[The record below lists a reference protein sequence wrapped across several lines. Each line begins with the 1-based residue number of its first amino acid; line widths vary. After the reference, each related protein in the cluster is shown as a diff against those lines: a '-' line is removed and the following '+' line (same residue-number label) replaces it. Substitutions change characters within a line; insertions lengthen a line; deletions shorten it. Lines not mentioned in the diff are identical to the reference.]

1 MKVPS
6 FLEFLTESK
15 LQLFHISAGKLKYDK
30 LVPRVPKTVDS
41 NNDEN
46 TTIKRVCFGKSIN
59 DCISAVPYGGE
70 NLDLIRRVWH
80 VYSPINIDIKYL
92 YQPTEKDVP
101 DIKRTNEIWYLKE
114 CDIKYLGMI
123 FVTGAKNTSK
133 VFKDAK
139 NNVEWHKTHK
149 YYEFLKSNYEPP
161 YSIQELFEV
170 FNDSFKIEQL
180 CGKHFW
186 TLKDNSGDTVGQ
198 IAHKWRAI
206 TGVEFIHPEPDLE
219 EQKRIWSNWN
229 LMNSNMKA
237 LSDAKCQELYNCT
250 NAEHHINIM
259 RNKWGLN

>member
-133 VFKDAK
+133 VFKYALFMFSE
-139 NNVEWHKTHK
+139 NV
-149 YYEFLKSNYEPP
+149 FSL
-161 YSIQELFEV
+161 
-170 FNDSFKIEQL
+170 SFMFSKIL
-180 CGKHFW
+180 INKIIASTIC
-186 TLKDNSGDTVGQ
+186 NSPS
-198 IAHKWRAI
+198 K
-206 TGVEFIHPEPDLE
+206 F
-219 EQKRIWSNWN
+219 
-229 LMNSNMKA
+229 
-237 LSDAKCQELYNCT
+237 
-250 NAEHHINIM
+250 
-259 RNKWGLN
+259 